1 MKQLVENN
9 YNVSL
14 NKIELIKKENL
25 DNYILK
31 VKENDVLL
39 FSLPADV
46 KSNSNRFINLVNKT
60 IATLPENITIGIMG
74 ENEDLAYISYGF
86 EHNLKLKYGNFI
98 SLRKEIINKELNGEL
113 PNETAGVVFF
123 TKKNKLKLARVLLPY
138 TYCPACGKT
147 TKDYGG
153 KKHTFHEYGTTM
165 SDVWK
170 DIFIN
175 KNDPFPA
182 DILNRLQDMFSVT
195 ENISMHVLSLYNFK
209 DWDEYSEFSIDL
221 PPLQTDYNEPD
232 NTISFDKSTLFCGD
246 SLEILYK
253 LPTSSVDYIFVDP
266 PYNLKKK
273 YASYG
278 DALEIE
284 DYFTWCDQWLHQCY
298 RVLKPGRHLSI
309 LNIPNW
315 AIRHYA
321 YLNQLM
327 EFDSWVTWDALSKP
341 GGKIMPANY
350 TILTFKKPEE
360 ENTLPFSPTNKMNLK
375 SEADYYCLRKSCK
388 NKREVVYKQVTDLW
402 TDIHR
407 IKHNSK
413 RFDHP
418 CQLPPALMKR
428 LINIYTNKGD
438 FVLDCFNGVGT
449 TTLSAEVLNRNYIGI
464 ELDSKYHNTAEI
476 RHEEVKNGLDPFRK
490 NDINVASKTKNND
503 VKRISKK
510 DKNYSH
516 ITKKEVQLKIK
527 DLSVNLGRTPS
538 KEDALDYLPEIPKEF
553 YELYFSSWSEVTV
566 SVNVGGVPIE
576 RNSYKGKISS
586 RREDTIVK

>member
-9 YNVSL
+9 YSVDL
-14 NKIELIKKENL
+14 NKIDIIKKENL
-25 DNYILK
+25 DNAILK

-39 FSLPADV
+39 FSLPTNI
-46 KSNSNRFINLVNKT
+46 KSNNNRFINLIKQIISALPDNV
-60 IATLPENITIGIMG
+60 TLGIMG

-86 EHNLKLKYGNFI
+86 EHDLKLKYGTWI
-98 SLRKEIINKELNGEL
+98 SLRKKIINEQLNGEL

-123 TKKNKLKLARVLLPY
+123 TKKNKLKLERVLLPY

-170 DIFIN
+170 DIFISEN
-175 KNDPFPA
+175 EPFPA
-182 DILNRLQDMFSVT
+182 DILNRLQDMFST
-195 ENISMHVLSLYNFK
+195 SENMTMHVLSLFTFK
-209 DWDEYSEFSIDL
+209 DWEKYNDISIDL
-221 PPLQTDYNEPD
+221 PPLQTDFNET
-232 NTISFDKSTLFCGD
+232 NSIISLNQSTLFCGD
-246 SLEILYK
+246 SLEKLYE
-253 LPTSSVDYIFVDP
+253 LPSSSVDYIFVDP

-315 AIRHYA
+315 SIRHYA

-327 EFDSWVTWDALSKP
+327 EFDSWITWDALSKP

-350 TILTFKKPEE
+350 TILTFKKPGEK
-360 ENTLPFSPTNKMNLK
+360 NVLSFSSTDKINLK

-388 NKREVVYKQVTDLW
+388 NKREFVYKQVTDLW

-407 IKHNSK
+407 VKHNSK

-428 LINIYTNKGD
+428 LISIYTNSGD
-438 FVLDCFNGVGT
+438 IVLDCFNGVGT
-449 TTLSAEVLNRNYIGI
+449 TTLSAHVLNRNYIGI
-464 ELDSKYHNTAEI
+464 ELDPKYHNTAAI
-476 RHEEVKNGLDPFRK
+476 RHKEVDNGLDPFRK
-490 NDINVASKTKNND
+490 NDINVDTKTKNNN
-503 VKRISKK
+503 VRRISKK

-527 DLSVNLGRTPS
+527 DLSVVLGHTPTK
-538 KEDALDYLPEIPKEF
+538 KEALDYLPEVPEEF

-576 RNSYKGKISS
+576 RDSYKGKISS
-586 RREDTIVK
+586 RREDTTVK